1 MRTNT
6 LVKKLD
12 NDDLYYCHLY
22 CNDFNFFPLRQRKLS
37 FVIFSILSNL
47 ILPSNLTVSAKKD
60 LQ

>member
-1 MRTNT
+1 MRKNT
-6 LVKKLD
+6 LVKKLY

-22 CNDFNFFPLRQRKLS
+22 YNDFNFFPLRQRKLS